1 MIATETTEK
10 QRRKK
15 MKKLKENLTDAR
27 RIPFEIAAPT
37 SARFK
42 KFCLDMFGVRV
53 DEMPTEQGI
62 FMKQSLSLVFY
73 ATIMFLITNGFYLVK
88 NLISNNS
95 PAIDMI
101 PLYMMVISSA
111 AMLIFTVC
119 YKKYDTQTAR
129 FALLAYYV
137 MIIASVTVFMVSC
150 NYHNIGLS
158 ISMCYLFIIMV
169 APTYKLSDTVALC
182 VLIAIGA
189 VLPRYLPYG
198 ENYNLFK
205 HSLLRLAIIAG
216 FVAVRSVFI
225 RQSTNELKL
234 KEMSNAFIT
243 LAFTDIT
250 TGTLNKKAMEVYR
263 EFVNERIL
271 PEKASVVIYDI
282 DDFKSY
288 NDHYSH
294 VRGDKVLKRI
304 SECVIG
310 VLEKTEFYLFRFGGE
325 EFVIILP
332 DVAEDEAARFSLE
345 MLNAI
350 RSAAISR
357 ADLEGKDVV
366 TASFGVAC
374 GEKDELKDLSVL
386 IRADKQLYV
395 CKSSG
400 KNCVAASD
408 EIFR

>member
-1 MIATETTEK
+1 
-10 QRRKK
+10 

-73 ATIMFLITNGFYLVK
+73 ATIMSLITNGFYLVK

-101 PLYMMVISSA
+101 PLYMMVVSSA

-137 MIIASVTVFMVSC
+137 MIVASVTVFMVSC

-182 VLIAIGA
+182 VLIAISS

-198 ENYNLFK
+198 IKFRLFENADNALRNAFK
-205 HSLLRLAIIAG
+205 HL
-216 FVAVRSVFI
+216 VA
-225 RQSTNELKL
+225 
-234 KEMSNAFIT
+234 
-243 LAFTDIT
+243 
-250 TGTLNKKAMEVYR
+250 
-263 EFVNERIL
+263 
-271 PEKASVVIYDI
+271 
-282 DDFKSY
+282 
-288 NDHYSH
+288 
-294 VRGDKVLKRI
+294 
-304 SECVIG
+304 
-310 VLEKTEFYLFRFGGE
+310 
-325 EFVIILP
+325 P
-332 DVAEDEAARFSLE
+332 DVRIVVVVRFEIVYVVNDDACLFGQYPFVDEFAVNFHRLFVKSAGG
-345 MLNAI
+345 NI
-350 RSAAISR
+350 RER
-357 ADLEGKDVV
+357 KRYER
-366 TASFGVAC
+366 VAH
-374 GEKDELKDLSVL
+374 LL
-386 IRADKQLYV
+386 
-395 CKSSG
+395 
-400 KNCVAASD
+400 
-408 EIFR
+408 